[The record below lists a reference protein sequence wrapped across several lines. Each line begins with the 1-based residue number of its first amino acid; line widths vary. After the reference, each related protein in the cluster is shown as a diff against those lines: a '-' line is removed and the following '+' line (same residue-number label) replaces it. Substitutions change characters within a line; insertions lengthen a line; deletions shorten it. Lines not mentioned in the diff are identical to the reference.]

1 MNLAAILKVGSDLMC
16 RLEQFEGQPIT
27 IKKRQ
32 RSVTPIRTIS
42 KENSSL
48 SKDAKEGRG
57 ITPDVKKR
65 KATKIVLSATNR
77 NDNVS

>member
-1 MNLAAILKVGSDLMC
+1 MC
-16 RLEQFEGQPIT
+16 RLEQFEGQPIA

-32 RSVTPIRTIS
+32 RSVTPIRAIS

-77 NDNVS
+77 SDNVSQETDLKEDSTS